1 MLEIVHINILKEE
14 TRNVKQETANQNL
27 QFKQNKIKTYG
38 KKNNPNLYIVLK
50 NSRPHC
56 TDLIEEEEGNG
67 ELNLRM

>member
-38 KKNNPNLYIVLK
+38 KKK
-50 NSRPHC
+50 
-56 TDLIEEEEGNG
+56 
-67 ELNLRM
+67 